1 MQLTDSQREAVEHRG
16 GHLQLIACAG
26 SGKTEV
32 VARRIASLLGPPPRG
47 GLLPANVVA
56 FTFTGKA
63 AGELKE
69 RIVTRCQEE
78 HGEIVGLAEMFV
90 GTIHAFCLE
99 LLKTEVPEC
108 LKLEVLNQVQQ
119 TLLVDR
125 NSKRSGLTVSTDLN
139 GNSLRRYVDT
149 GRFVEAMTILR
160 EAEYDEAQLAGNFV
174 YDNLETYRSLLDE
187 KGYLDYS
194 EILHRAV

>member
-1 MQLTDSQREAVEHRG
+1 M
-16 GHLQLIACAG
+16 
-26 SGKTEV
+26 
-32 VARRIASLLGPPPRG
+32 
-47 GLLPANVVA
+47 
-56 FTFTGKA
+56 
-63 AGELKE
+63 
-69 RIVTRCQEE
+69 TRCQEE